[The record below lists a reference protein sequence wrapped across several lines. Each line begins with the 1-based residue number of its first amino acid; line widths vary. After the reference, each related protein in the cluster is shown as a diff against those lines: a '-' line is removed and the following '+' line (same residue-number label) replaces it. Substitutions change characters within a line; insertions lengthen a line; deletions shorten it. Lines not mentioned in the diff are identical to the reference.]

1 MAGYIHIEA
10 DRLLRDIEILKR
22 AVARPPGLQ
31 QIAERVMAKVE
42 RRAVN
47 RAPKRE
53 GTLRQSAV
61 QSVNVEAATIVG
73 SMIFG
78 GLAEA
83 YAQYQHEHD
92 ELRHGPEVHP
102 LSDAAGQAHYLF
114 GDETS
119 AWNAEIERWAE
130 RLTGDSV
137 ATSIER
143 SL

>member
-1 MAGYIHIEA
+1 MAGYVHIEA

-22 AVARPPGLQ
+22 AVTRPPGLQ
-31 QIAERVMAKVE
+31 QLAERVMAKVE

-61 QSVNVEAATIVG
+61 QAVTVQGVSIVG
-73 SMIFG
+73 SVTFG

-119 AWNAEIERWAE
+119 AWNAETERWAE